1 MRTFGLQT
9 PKQVVYAALKGAA
22 DGRAIV
28 IPGALNGI
36 MSQTSRITPR
46 FLTRRVSGSF
56 FKEQATKK
64 G

>member
-1 MRTFGLQT
+1 
-9 PKQVVYAALKGAA
+9 VVYAALKGAA

-28 IPGALNGI
+28 VPGALNGI